1 MVRKTRVQ
9 QTHKG
14 VEGLSLTE
22 LTKQV
27 PAKAPKLLSR
37 AKLTSLAAKLAK
49 RRVTLAQAPV
59 MELTPRHPYDA
70 AGAMDFLN
78 ATIWYSSLGL
88 ILLDR
93 REIPGPERMGA
104 VFFTAPADGTYLIVA
119 NFYTTGNTT
128 LTLRGPWGDSSAN
141 ATPLVHTAALAL
153 WTATAG
159 PGRKLSFTVTCTGVV
174 TARILGFQVFSMS

>member
-70 AGAMDFLN
+70 AGSMDFLN
-78 ATIWYSSLGL
+78 ATIWYSSLGE
-88 ILLDR
+88 IWLDR
-93 REIPGPERMGA
+93 RQIPGPERYGF
-104 VFFTAPADGTYLIVA
+104 VRFTASADGTYLVVA
-119 NFYTTGNTT
+119 NFWTTASTT
-128 LTLRGPWGDSSAN
+128 LTLSGPWGDSSAN
-141 ATPLVHTAALAL
+141 AAPGVHTAALAL
-153 WTATAG
+153 WTVTAG
-159 PGRKLSFTVTCTGVV
+159 QDHKLYFTVTCTGGV
-174 TARILGFQVFSMS
+174 TARVLGFQIFPMS